1 MKKCLTLMTVCGI
14 LCKSSGSVGMADEL
28 DSGSSARKGVW
39 VQVPSS
45 AYDKKKVSG
54 FCLRLFF
61 LQSEAFL
68 EPRVQSTLRFGRRR
82 TEVPRTSCAPSSAK
96 SFLTSGFNLRYASV
110 GEELSYLFQEV
121 NRDCRSAL
129 FFAFYVKC

>member
-1 MKKCLTLMTVCGI
+1 MTVCGI

-68 EPRVQSTLRFGRRR
+68 EPRVQSTR
-82 TEVPRTSCAPSSAK
+82 SA
-96 SFLTSGFNLRYASV
+96 TV
-110 GEELSYLFQEV
+110 GKELSYLFQEV

>member
-1 MKKCLTLMTVCGI
+1 
-14 LCKSSGSVGMADEL
+14 MADEL

-61 LQSEAFL
+61 LQSEASL
-68 EPRVQSTLRFGRRR
+68 EPKAANYLKSWIVMV
-82 TEVPRTSCAPSSAK
+82 VPFCS
-96 SFLTSGFNLRYASV
+96 L
-110 GEELSYLFQEV
+110 LSM
-121 NRDCRSAL
+121 
-129 FFAFYVKC
+129 

>member
-68 EPRVQSTLRFGRRR
+68 EPRVQSTLRFVLCFLCEMLICLR
-82 TEVPRTSCAPSSAK
+82 TLSEAVCSSCKVQRARFPA
-96 SFLTSGFNLRYASV
+96 FLLN
-110 GEELSYLFQEV
+110 EIDLSERLMILHQYQFHRLE
-121 NRDCRSAL
+121 
-129 FFAFYVKC
+129 

>member
-1 MKKCLTLMTVCGI
+1 
-14 LCKSSGSVGMADEL
+14 MADEL

-61 LQSEAFL
+61 LQSEDPKEHAL
-68 EPRVQSTLRFGRRR
+68 ITLTPEDIDKDF
-82 TEVPRTSCAPSSAK
+82 
-96 SFLTSGFNLRYASV
+96 
-110 GEELSYLFQEV
+110 
-121 NRDCRSAL
+121 
-129 FFAFYVKC
+129 